1 MGGTAA
7 AAAAEYQF
15 QRCAR
20 LASTMNADG
29 TLSSVLRFAHPYYVG
44 YVPFF
49 FVA

>member
-7 AAAAEYQF
+7 AAAAEFHF
-15 QRCAR
+15 QRCSQ
-20 LASTMNADG
+20 LASTMNADA
-29 TLSSVLRFAHPYYVG
+29 LSSVLRFAHPYYVD